1 DSDASTYTGT
11 TTFRACNGVCTTYFT
26 SIADLGLPSALGAPS
41 TVENGTIVFNQSSQY
56 RDYLVYLGTG
66 HSSNRNWSL
75 NGASAIIA
83 NQGSGTLTLTGT
95 ITSNGGGVFEA
106 DSADMELLG
115 ELAGNANFTFRGNA
129 GRQVRLGSAST
140 YTGTTSIDTVTVVAP
155 VLAVAGA
162 PSSFGSGSTISMTNG
177 TVSYTGSGGVTDR
190 AWTSQGSTAIRN
202 DGSGALGLSGPLSF
216 LAGNPADVL
225 TLGGSYAGEST
236 FSGPISGIGDLV
248 VDGAGTWVLDGA
260 NTHTGRGRVEN
271 GTLRVGSAEALG
283 TTTHV
288 DVNGGTLDLDGFEL
302 QAQSLAG
309 DGTVALGAGTLTL
322 NAASG
327 GAAPVF
333 GGSITG
339 SGGLTK
345 LGTSTQVLS
354 GANAYT
360 GATTIGGGV
369 LRLDFSAAGGP
380 ASDILASASTL
391 NMTGGTLAVTGAA
404 GENNEQTLNGVI

>member
-1 DSDASTYTGT
+1 GTLTLHGVAAGTAEITGDGNVVVDTGVTMDSDASTYTGT

-66 HSSNRNWSL
+66 HSANRNWSL

-202 DGSGALGLSGPLSF
+202 DGSGALGLRS
-216 LAGNPADVL
+216 
-225 TLGGSYAGEST
+225 E
-236 FSGPISGIGDLV
+236 
-248 VDGAGTWVLDGA
+248 
-260 NTHTGRGRVEN
+260 E
-271 GTLRVGSAEALG
+271 
-283 TTTHV
+283 
-288 DVNGGTLDLDGFEL
+288 
-302 QAQSLAG
+302 
-309 DGTVALGAGTLTL
+309 
-322 NAASG
+322 
-327 GAAPVF
+327 
-333 GGSITG
+333 
-339 SGGLTK
+339 
-345 LGTSTQVLS
+345 
-354 GANAYT
+354 
-360 GATTIGGGV
+360 
-369 LRLDFSAAGGP
+369 
-380 ASDILASASTL
+380 
-391 NMTGGTLAVTGAA
+391 
-404 GENNEQTLNGVI
+404 